1 MTRVVIAD
9 TGPLIALARV
19 GEIDLLRRL
28 YGRVVVPPAVH
39 TELAIDSNRPG
50 AKVLA
55 CVFDAGWIVVE
66 TVADASAR
74 RELDQLLG
82 PGEAEAIAL
91 AEQEET
97 RFLLIDDARGRRTAR
112 SRGIPVVGVAGVLLV
127 AKSRGELVPPS
138 VPFSTACPM
147 PAIVCLRDSSPPHS
161 SGRMSDRVGGQGT
174 MMPPGGADERGTRPR
189 PAEIRSTTG

>member
-19 GEIDLLRRL
+19 GQLDLLRRL

-50 AKVLA
+50 AKALA
-55 CVFDAGWIVVE
+55 GLFAAGWVVIE
-66 TVADASAR
+66 AVMDSSVR

-82 PGEAEAIAL
+82 PGEAQAIAL
-91 AEQEET
+91 AEQEDT

-127 AKSRGELVPPS
+127 AKSRGELAAVGPVLDRLS
-138 VPFSTACPM
+138 NAGYR
-147 PAIVCLRDSSPPHS
+147 LSP
-161 SGRMSDRVGGQGT
+161 RLVAGT
-174 MMPPGGADERGTRPR
+174 LVRAGERRG
-189 PAEIRSTTG
+189 